1 MTSPARPPVEPAFVL
16 IRPQMGENVGASA
29 RAMWNFGLSRMR
41 LVEPRDGWPNSRA
54 VAMASGAGRVL
65 DGVQVFDDLAGAVAD
80 CTHVY
85 ATTARPRDLTKT
97 VMTPEAAMRDAA
109 RRAAEGERVAVL
121 FGPERSGM
129 DNEDVARANT
139 VITVPVNPEFPSLN
153 LGQCVLLTAYE
164 WRRATEV
171 AEPVREVMAGAERAN
186 GLEVEHLARHY
197 EERLE
202 EAGYFFPD
210 HKAAS
215 MRLTLRNLWSRMPLT
230 RQDIQVL
237 HGTLRQVARRARLEE

>member
-1 MTSPARPPVEPAFVL
+1 MPEVVEPAFVL

-41 LVEPRDGWPNSRA
+41 LIEPRDGWPNSRA

-65 DGVQVFDDLAGAVAD
+65 DNVQVYGSLADAVGD

-109 RRAAEGERVAVL
+109 KRAGEGERVAVL

-139 VITVPVNPEFPSLN
+139 VVTVPVNPDFPSLN
-153 LGQCVLLTAYE
+153 LGQCVLLLAYE
-164 WRRATEV
+164 WRRATV
-171 AEPVREVMAGAERAN
+171 DAEPVRANMAGTDWASA
-186 GLEVEHLARHY
+186 LEVDHLARHF
-197 EERLE
+197 EERLG
-202 EAGYFFPD
+202 EAGYFFPE
-210 HKAAS
+210 HKAES
-215 MRLTLRNLWSRMPLT
+215 MKLSLRNLWSRMPLT
-230 RQDIQVL
+230 VQDVQVF
-237 HGTLRQVARRARLEE
+237 HGMLRQMARWARRQG